1 LSKLRGEM
9 PGIRGSGRDVEDSL
23 LRW

>member
-1 LSKLRGEM
+1 LRGEM
-9 PGIRGSGRDVEDSL
+9 PGIRGSGRDVEGSL